1 MSINPGNYDPKFV
14 ECLQHIE
21 NVEEA
26 RKRMHE
32 EFPQKNYSALS
43 KDEKLDLAAFIY
55 NLFQEAKGDKKLL
68 EAFHEQVEKANYQ
81 MGLEQEFRFR
91 KHLSQIQS
99 ENA

>member
-26 RKRMHE
+26 RRRMHE
-32 EFPQKNYSALS
+32 ESPAKNYVALS
-43 KDEKLDLAAFIY
+43 KDEKVDLAAFIY
-55 NLFQEAKGDKKLL
+55 NLFKESKGDKKIL
-68 EAFHEQVEKANYQ
+68 EAFHEQVEKANTQ